1 MVQTEII
8 DGDLKRKC
16 DLCCSAGRD
25 PKQQRATASFKT
37 CHPSYFLKQ
46 LSKNVYQTLR
56 LQRPRRMAGR
66 FACQRVALLR
76 TLSMQANNCGVP
88 LPSQP
93 FRWPERSRGRAE
105 PCDNHGRTLTC
116 SSPMLECSRAPS
128 PLLCSPIEH
137 RAARADR
144 GGLCPVGSAVS
155 DRPGGDRSGAAPP
168 LT

>member
-56 LQRPRRMAGR
+56 LQRPHRMAGR

-93 FRWPERSRGRAE
+93 FR
-105 PCDNHGRTLTC
+105 
-116 SSPMLECSRAPS
+116 
-128 PLLCSPIEH
+128 
-137 RAARADR
+137 
-144 GGLCPVGSAVS
+144 
-155 DRPGGDRSGAAPP
+155 
-168 LT
+168 